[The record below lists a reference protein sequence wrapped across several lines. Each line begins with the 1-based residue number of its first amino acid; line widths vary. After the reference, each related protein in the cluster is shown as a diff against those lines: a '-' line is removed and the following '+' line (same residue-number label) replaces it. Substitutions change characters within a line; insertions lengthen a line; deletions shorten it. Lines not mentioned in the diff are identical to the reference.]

1 MVPPSFSSLKSL
13 LQHFFVT
20 GTSQIRTAAA
30 SEEIAVAAVVACA
43 AASAVADGAACTG

>member
-30 SEEIAVAAVVACA
+30 SEEIAAAVACA
-43 AASAVADGAACTG
+43 AASAVADGAACTV

>member
-1 MVPPSFSSLKSL
+1 MVPPGFSSLKSL

-30 SEEIAVAAVVACA
+30 SEESAAAAVACA
-43 AASAVADGAACTG
+43 AASAVADDAACTG